1 MPRWI
6 TKVHTIQ
13 DGNLIEY
20 FGDYIEAKTQKE
32 AIEITQTTG
41 RGYLKVTDHVLV
53 EEINE

>member
-6 TKVHTIQ
+6 TKVHTLQ
-13 DGNLIEY
+13 DGKLIEY
-20 FGDYIEAKTQKE
+20 FGDYIDATTQEE

-41 RGYLKVTDHVLV
+41 RGYLKVTDQMLV

>member
-13 DGNLIEY
+13 DGKLIEY
-20 FGDYIEAKTQKE
+20 FGDYIDAPTQE
-32 AIEITQTTG
+32 DAIEITQTTG
-41 RGYLKVTDHVLV
+41 RGYLKVTDQMLV